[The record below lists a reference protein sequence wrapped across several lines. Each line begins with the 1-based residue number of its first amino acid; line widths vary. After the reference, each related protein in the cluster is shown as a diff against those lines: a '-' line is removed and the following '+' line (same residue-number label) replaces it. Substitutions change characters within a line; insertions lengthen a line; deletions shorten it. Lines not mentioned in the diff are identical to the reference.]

1 MFSHRK
7 PAINAVPKPFT
18 VNEDGRLKKTQV
30 EDHIIQ
36 RRKHSQA
43 AFEKQVTQQKE
54 KNQEAFI
61 SYLLAKR
68 AEAKEMK
75 RLQSLHFGNSS
86 KQNSK
91 ASRSKEASKKYLEE
105 ASEQQSESDEEDI
118 DNHENQQIIKE
129 V

>member
-18 VNEDGRLKKTQV
+18 TNEDGRLKKTQV

-36 RRKHSQA
+36 RRKLSQV
-43 AFEKQVTQQKE
+43 AFEKQVALQKE

-61 SYLLAKR
+61 AYLLSKR

-75 RLQSLHFGNSS
+75 RL
-86 KQNSK
+86 
-91 ASRSKEASKKYLEE
+91 
-105 ASEQQSESDEEDI
+105 
-118 DNHENQQIIKE
+118 
-129 V
+129 